1 MIDRDSLRGPMGVSL
16 FCGAGLV
23 VVTIWLIVPFLA
35 SLGSLGGGEV
45 LSDETYG
52 QLIAAHDTAHRTDL
66 NRVHGRSFFF
76 EPPAPPKPKPPEP
89 TGACCVDEE
98 CTVMRR
104 DACRD
109 RGGRFQGKDTTC
121 GPETCKPREAPKPA
135 DVPKVDPRPKRY
147 AGPEIIAIY
156 GSDVIFRADD
166 GLMVIP
172 VGRAMDDIEVVSVS
186 APNHA
191 ELMWKEGGPF
201 TVALFEQPETP
212 WEDSPLADVIEL
224 PANSPTRTVDEA
236 RPRRAA
242 PE

>member
-1 MIDRDSLRGPMGVSL
+1 MIDREALRGPLGVSL

-23 VVTIWLIVPFLA
+23 VLALWLVIPFLA
-35 SLGSLGGGEV
+35 SLGALGGGAAP
-45 LSDETYG
+45 SDATYS
-52 QLIAAHDTAHRTDL
+52 QLLATHDQAHRTDL

-89 TGACCVDEE
+89 TGACCVGQE

-104 DACRD
+104 DACLD

-147 AGPEIIAIY
+147 GGPDIIAIY
-156 GSDVIFRADD
+156 GSDVIFRADK

-172 VGRAMDDIEVVSVS
+172 VGRMMDEIEVVSVQ
-186 APNHA
+186 APHHA

-201 TVALFEQPETP
+201 TVSLFDEAEDP
-212 WEDSPLADVIEL
+212 WEDGPLKDVIEL
-224 PANSPTRTVDEA
+224 PTASTTRTVDEA
-236 RPRRAA
+236 RPRRTA

>member
-89 TGACCVDEE
+89 TGAC
-98 CTVMRR
+98 
-104 DACRD
+104 
-109 RGGRFQGKDTTC
+109 
-121 GPETCKPREAPKPA
+121 
-135 DVPKVDPRPKRY
+135 
-147 AGPEIIAIY
+147 
-156 GSDVIFRADD
+156 
-166 GLMVIP
+166 
-172 VGRAMDDIEVVSVS
+172 
-186 APNHA
+186 
-191 ELMWKEGGPF
+191 
-201 TVALFEQPETP
+201 
-212 WEDSPLADVIEL
+212 
-224 PANSPTRTVDEA
+224 
-236 RPRRAA
+236 
-242 PE
+242 